1 MSDQKR
7 TQYRIPLK
15 DLKLIIIDE
24 ISMVGNITLLHVHQR
39 LKDIFGVS
47 SIDLFAGISIIAV
60 GDLYQLPPIK
70 KKAIFDDYKMET
82 HNLVIHGES
91 SKWLNL
97 QIS

>member
-24 ISMVGNITLLHVHQR
+24 ISMVGNIILLHVHQR

-91 SKWLNL
+91 SK
-97 QIS
+97 